1 MNFLRIARVHAR
13 NARRQS
19 ALWIVSILLT
29 LLAFGIACIAA
40 PDLASP
46 KGTQVDLAFLG
57 QMLGLVPAIA
67 YAAAFTDLASAPA
80 RLGIMEVEDSTPVS
94 PAKLLTARATGMLSV
109 VLWPSA
115 ALLIVCGFLQAAGG
129 FQSVLIA
136 LLVFAVI
143 VVPCALLA
151 TALSA
156 LVGSLLPKALA
167 RITAV
172 VIWCAVVCF
181 TTFAPMPVGSR
192 SKMGVVTDA
201 VCQGFFGCQ
210 PVIDLDVTKG
220 TVCTPLDAA
229 LLLVLRVTL
238 SLAFIAAAAFVSRKR
253 SFRRS

>member
-1 MNFLRIARVHAR
+1 MNFFRIARVHAR

-40 PDLASP
+40 PDLASSR
-46 KGTQVDLAFLG
+46 GTQVDLAFLG

-80 RLGIMEVEDSTPVS
+80 KLGIMEVEDSTPIL
-94 PAKLLTARATGMLSV
+94 PAKLLAARAAGMLSV
-109 VLWPSA
+109 ALWPSA
-115 ALLIVCGFLQAAGG
+115 AVLLVCGFLQAAGG

-136 LLVFAVI
+136 LAVFAAI
-143 VVPCALLA
+143 VVPCAFLA

-156 LVGSLLPKALA
+156 LIGSLLPRALA

-172 VIWCAVVCF
+172 TIWCAVVCF
-181 TTFAPMPVGSR
+181 TTFAPMPVGNR

-201 VCQGFFGCQ
+201 ICQGFFGCQ
-210 PVIDLDVTKG
+210 PVIDLDVAKG
-220 TVCTPLDAA
+220 IVYTPFDAI
-229 LLLVLRVTL
+229 LLLVLRMVL
-238 SLAFIAAAAFVSRKR
+238 ALAFIAAAAFISRRR
-253 SFRRS
+253 SFRRG